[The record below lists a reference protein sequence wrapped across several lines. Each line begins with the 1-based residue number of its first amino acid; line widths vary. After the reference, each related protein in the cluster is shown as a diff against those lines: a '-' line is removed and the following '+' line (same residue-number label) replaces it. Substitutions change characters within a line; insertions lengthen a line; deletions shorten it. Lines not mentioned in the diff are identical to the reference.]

1 MERLAQRLGRD
12 LGAEDISVVPIGGA
26 HAAGNFLRRVGPRG
40 LGLEVAGLCDAREEA
55 HFERALEGAGMGS
68 DLTREDMERLGFY
81 TCVEDL
87 EDELI
92 RCLGVPAVERVLA
105 AEGDLASFRKFQ
117 SQPAQLDRPIDAQL
131 RRFMG
136 TRAGRKAKYARVLVD
151 ALDLSRIPRPLAGVL
166 GHLRVGGP

>member
-1 MERLAQRLGRD
+1 VEL
-12 LGAEDISVVPIGGA
+12 
-26 HAAGNFLRRVGPRG
+26 N
-40 LGLEVAGLCDAREEA
+40 LEVAGLVDAREEG
-55 HFERALEGAGMGS
+55 HFRRALEGAGMGS

-105 AEGDLASFRKFQ
+105 AQGDLALFRKFQ
-117 SQPAQLDRPIDAQL
+117 SQPAQLDRAANAQL

-151 ALDLSRIPRPLAGVL
+151 ALDLSHIPRPLAGVL
-166 GHLRVGGP
+166 GHLRAGGA